1 MTIQR
6 ATTSTAEFPDRTL
19 VRLVPLEVGHVDHIM
34 GWVNDPDIVG
44 NLAAFAGTPLTR
56 DDELRFIERMLA
68 STEDRVFSI
77 FAADTGGY
85 LGQCG
90 LHHIF
95 RRSGVG
101 RLSIIVAERHEMGR
115 GVGSAAIAKLLDIA
129 FALRADGG
137 EGLHKVWLMAF
148 RKNERARRTYA
159 RVGFV
164 DEGTLRDEY
173 FHEGTWHDMVRMA
186 VLVNEWPRPPT
197 STLR

>member
-1 MTIQR
+1 
-6 ATTSTAEFPDRTL
+6 
-19 VRLVPLEVGHVDHIM
+19 M

-56 DDELRFIERMLA
+56 EDELRFIERMLA

-101 RLSIIVAERHEMGR
+101 RSNA
-115 GVGSAAIAKLLDIA
+115 SK
-129 FALRADGG
+129 
-137 EGLHKVWLMAF
+137 
-148 RKNERARRTYA
+148 YA
-159 RVGFV
+159 
-164 DEGTLRDEY
+164 
-173 FHEGTWHDMVRMA
+173 
-186 VLVNEWPRPPT
+186 
-197 STLR
+197 